1 MSLVSHPSFD
11 PNTPNKDGKQFSLAY
26 QGTFMPGSVFKMLI
40 GIAGLMEGA
49 VTINERIYDKVY
61 YTKYD
66 TKRPPS
72 CNRKSG
78 HGWESYTDA
87 LKHSCNYYFYEVAD
101 RLGVETISKW
111 AELFGLDGMTGI
123 EILSPDRDKNVIPN
137 EETKIR
143 AHREDM
149 RRDITRIM
157 RRYGY
162 FDDELTD
169 EQKEQVEKLI
179 DFPLSKDRSREAGLK
194 EVKELSEMIQAMGYT
209 EKANQA
215 ADEIRRTSFP
225 ITRWTPSDT
234 IRAGIGQGY
243 VSISPLAMARYVAAI
258 ANGGKVLE
266 THVVKK

>member
-1 MSLVSHPSFD
+1 
-11 PNTPNKDGKQFSLAY
+11 
-26 QGTFMPGSVFKMLI
+26 MLI

-169 EQKEQVEKLI
+169 EQKAV
-179 DFPLSKDRSREAGLK
+179 S
-194 EVKELSEMIQAMGYT
+194 YT
-209 EKANQA
+209 H
-215 ADEIRRTSFP
+215 RC
-225 ITRWTPSDT
+225 
-234 IRAGIGQGY
+234 
-243 VSISPLAMARYVAAI
+243 V
-258 ANGGKVLE
+258 
-266 THVVKK
+266 